1 MSCTVYINTDSHMWL
16 NSKSEAEQKIIDF
29 VILQRREMC
38 QDDLITLCNELG
50 YEQMIMRRPW
60 ISFDMVNVWF
70 YWHVKEE
77 FNQRLKRSCCRLQPI
92 RQASVEQYIV
102 AWFRKCL
109 RTLSQFFE
117 LKHKLFI
124 WSAIEFI
131 ETTFNSNR
139 TLKHSISKNL
149 TFGKG

>member
-77 FNQRLKRSCCRLQPI
+77 FNQRLNGVAVDCSWFVKHLWNSTLLPDSENVFAHCHSSLNWSTSSLSDLQLNLLKPP
-92 RQASVEQYIV
+92 S
-102 AWFRKCL
+102 
-109 RTLSQFFE
+109 TL
-117 LKHKLFI
+117 
-124 WSAIEFI
+124 IE
-131 ETTFNSNR
+131 
-139 TLKHSISKNL
+139 H
-149 TFGKG
+149 